1 MEGFFMDFMQSETRI
16 NLARAFAGESQARN
30 RYTIYAD
37 IARKEGQEYLARI
50 FQETADNEKVHGEE
64 FLEMI
69 QKHAPAPQEN
79 IHIDAGYPFPLG
91 STAQNLAFAAA
102 GELEEFTTAYPAF
115 AELAKREGFQD
126 VARLFEQIATI
137 EGLHHN
143 VFQQAHSQLTGGTL
157 YQKPQPIVW
166 RCLNCGYSYVAEK
179 PYAKCPVC
187 QKDQGWAEGD
197 IDNKQLPSKQQKKE
211 QNA

>member
-1 MEGFFMDFMQSETRI
+1 MDFMQSETRI

-37 IARKEGQEYLARI
+37 IARKEGQESLARI
-50 FQETADNEKVHGEE
+50 FLETADNEKVHGEE

-69 QKHAPAPQEN
+69 QKHAPEPQEN
-79 IHIDAGYPFPLG
+79 IQIDAGYPFPLG
-91 STAQNLAFAAA
+91 NTAQNLAFAAA

-115 AELAKREGFQD
+115 AEMARREGFAD
-126 VARLFEQIATI
+126 VARLFEQISSI

-143 VFQQAHSQLTGGTL
+143 VFQQAHNQLTQETL
-157 YQKPQPIVW
+157 YHKPQPIIW
-166 RCLNCGYSYVAEK
+166 RCINCGYSYVAEK

-187 QKDQGWAEGD
+187 QKEAGWAEGD
-197 IDNKQLPSKQQKKE
+197 IDKKQLPSKQQKMEKNRE
-211 QNA
+211 R

>member
-1 MEGFFMDFMQSETRI
+1 MDFMQSETRI

-126 VARLFEQIATI
+126 WARLFEQIRHHG
-137 EGLHHN
+137 GLHHN
-143 VFQQAHSQLTGGTL
+143 VIQPAHRQPARGTVD
-157 YQKPQPIVW
+157 QKPQPIVW
-166 RCLNCGYSYVAEK
+166 RRPHCGYSYVAEK

-211 QNA
+211 PNT

>member
-1 MEGFFMDFMQSETRI
+1 MDFMQSETRI

-179 PYAKCPVC
+179 PYA
-187 QKDQGWAEGD
+187 
-197 IDNKQLPSKQQKKE
+197 
-211 QNA
+211 NAHVR

>member
-1 MEGFFMDFMQSETRI
+1 M
-16 NLARAFAGESQARN
+16 
-30 RYTIYAD
+30 
-37 IARKEGQEYLARI
+37 
-50 FQETADNEKVHGEE
+50 
-64 FLEMI
+64 
-69 QKHAPAPQEN
+69 
-79 IHIDAGYPFPLG
+79 
-91 STAQNLAFAAA
+91 
-102 GELEEFTTAYPAF
+102 
-115 AELAKREGFQD
+115 AKREGFQD

-187 QKDQGWAEGD
+187 QKDQGWAGET
-197 IDNKQLPSKQQKKE
+197 LTTSSCPPSSRKKE

>member
-1 MEGFFMDFMQSETRI
+1 MDFMQSETRV

-37 IARKEGQEYLARI
+37 VARKEGQEYLARI

-69 QKHAPAPQEN
+69 QKHAPTPQEN

-91 STAQNLAFAAA
+91 NTAQNLAFAAA
-102 GELEEFTTAYPAF
+102 GELEEVSTAYPAF
-115 AELAKREGFQD
+115 AELAKREGFPD

-143 VFQQAHSQLTGGTL
+143 VFQQAHSQLTGETL
-157 YQKPQPIVW
+157 YHKPQPIVW
-166 RCLNCGYSYVAEK
+166 RCLNCGYSYTAEK

-187 QKDQGWAEGD
+187 QKDQGWVEGD
-197 IDNKQLPSKQQKKE
+197 IDKKQLPTKQQKKG
-211 QNA
+211 QTP